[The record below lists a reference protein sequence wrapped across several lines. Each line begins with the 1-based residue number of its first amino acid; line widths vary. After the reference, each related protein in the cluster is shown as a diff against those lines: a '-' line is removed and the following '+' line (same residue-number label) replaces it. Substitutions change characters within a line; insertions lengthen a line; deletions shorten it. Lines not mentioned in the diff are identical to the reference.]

1 MYLAFGMSQQFFV
14 HNSGIVFFVFLVVAL
29 WTSLHGLKGPA
40 EPCGDGARPTARPRV
55 LHFVTGG
62 FSGATQVAV
71 DLVSAHRASGRF
83 DARLVLR
90 RKRNTSDERVQKLR
104 DGGIDVDVV
113 AGWSHAA
120 TVWQLRRICLDF
132 RPDIVVAHGF
142 SDHLWGRFAALWAG
156 VPCLVHVEHNSRER
170 YTRWRLAQA
179 LWLTERT
186 AAIVGCSEG
195 VRQSLQDR
203 GFPAAKLLAISN
215 GHPARALSAGAAT
228 LAAAPPG
235 HRHGRA
241 LCAAKGT
248 MPPCCARWWCC
259 DSAGLTPTLTLAGG
273 GKARAQQ
280 AAQRLSAELGLQDQV
295 QFIGMLQR
303 RARPAACAP
312 RLRAVHALRGHA
324 PFPCWKAWRRAAWWW
339 AAAWWACRKW
349 CGPATTACWPR
360 MPTHESLAD
369 ALQQALQDD
378 EAALRMAATA
388 RQEALSHYSLQ
399 RMTGQYEDL
408 FARLLQ
414 GERP

>member
-1 MYLAFGMSQQFFV
+1 MTERA
-14 HNSGIVFFVFLVVAL
+14 
-29 WTSLHGLKGPA
+29 T
-40 EPCGDGARPTARPRV
+40 TARPRV

-120 TVWQLRRICLDF
+120 TVLQLRRICLDF

-203 GFPAAKLLAISN
+203 GFPAAKLMAISN
-215 GHPARALSAGAAT
+215 GIRPEPYLQEPPPLLQRRPDIVMAARFARQKDHATLLRALAV
-228 LAAAPPG
+228 L
-235 HRHGRA
+235 RQR
-241 LCAAKGT
+241 
-248 MPPCCARWWCC
+248 
-259 DSAGLTPTLTLAGG
+259 GLKPTLTLAGG

-295 QFIGMLQR
+295 QFIGMCNDVPGL
-303 RARPAACAP
+303 
-312 RLRAVHALRGHA
+312 LRAHRVCVLSTHYEGMPLSLLEGMAAGCVVVGSRVVGVQEVVRPGDNGLLAAHAD
-324 PFPCWKAWRRAAWWW
+324 P
-339 AAAWWACRKW
+339 
-349 CGPATTACWPR
+349 
-360 MPTHESLAD
+360 ESLAD

-378 EAALRMAATA
+378 EAAVRMAATA

-414 GERP
+414 GEHP

>member
-1 MYLAFGMSQQFFV
+1 MTDRATM
-14 HNSGIVFFVFLVVAL
+14 
-29 WTSLHGLKGPA
+29 
-40 EPCGDGARPTARPRV
+40 ARPRV

-203 GFPAAKLLAISN
+203 GFPAAKLMAISN
-215 GHPARALSAGAAT
+215 GIRPEPYLQEPPPCCSAARTSSWPRALRGK
-228 LAAAPPG
+228 
-235 HRHGRA
+235 R
-241 LCAAKGT
+241 T
-248 MPPCCARWWCC
+248 MPPCCARWPCC
-259 DSAGLTPTLTLAGG
+259 ASAA
-273 GKARAQQ
+273 
-280 AAQRLSAELGLQDQV
+280 SS
-295 QFIGMLQR
+295 
-303 RARPAACAP
+303 P
-312 RLRAVHALRGHA
+312 R
-324 PFPCWKAWRRAAWWW
+324 
-339 AAAWWACRKW
+339 
-349 CGPATTACWPR
+349 
-360 MPTHESLAD
+360 
-369 ALQQALQDD
+369 
-378 EAALRMAATA
+378 
-388 RQEALSHYSLQ
+388 
-399 RMTGQYEDL
+399 
-408 FARLLQ
+408 
-414 GERP
+414 